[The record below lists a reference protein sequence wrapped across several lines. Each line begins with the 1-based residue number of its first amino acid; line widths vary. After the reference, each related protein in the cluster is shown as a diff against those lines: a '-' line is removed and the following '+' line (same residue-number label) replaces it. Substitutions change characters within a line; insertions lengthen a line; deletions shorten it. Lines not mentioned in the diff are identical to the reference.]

1 MNGGSGQAGPCGH
14 PVGRLQ
20 GARALLPGGWSAGM
34 VLDADADG
42 RLAGLRPAPVAGD
55 GLLLPGMPNCHS
67 HAFQRALAG
76 RSEWAGPGTDSF
88 WSWREGMYAL
98 ARRLDPAAIEV
109 IATWLYTEMLEAGY
123 TTVCEFH
130 YLHHAADGRR
140 HEDIAATSRALLR
153 AAAATGIRLTLL
165 PVLYQQGGFG
175 GLPPTAAQR
184 GFVLELAEY
193 LALLETLRAE
203 QGPGLRIGI
212 GLHSL
217 RAVSPAAIEAVLEW
231 RAAHDPQC
239 PVHIHVAEQAREVA
253 ECLAWSGR
261 RPVQWLLERGLVDE
275 HWCLVHATH
284 MDTEETQAL
293 AASGAVVALCPGTEA
308 NLGDGLFPLAGF
320 LDAGGRIG
328 IGSDSQVTVD
338 PLEELRWL
346 EYGQRLVQGRR
357 NVAASAAEPHCGAR
371 LFRAALAGGA
381 AACGQPV
388 GALATGHA
396 ADVVELDGAHPVLA
410 GAQEDELLDRL
421 VFAGRRPPLRR
432 VLVAGRELVDEGR
445 HRLAASA
452 GAAFAALMREA
463 GRKDRAADHGQG

>member
-1 MNGGSGQAGPCGH
+1 MSNGREQ
-14 PVGRLQ
+14 VGRHGRAAERLQ
-20 GARALLPGGWSAGM
+20 GTRALLPGGWSAGT
-34 VLDADADG
+34 VIEADAEG
-42 RLAGLRPAPVAGD
+42 CIAAVAAGTVAGD
-55 GLLLPGMPNCHS
+55 GILLPGMPNAHS

-76 RSEWAGPGTDSF
+76 RSEWAGPGADSF

-140 HEDIAATSRALLR
+140 HGDIAATSRALLR
-153 AAAATGIRLTLL
+153 AAAASGIRLTLL

-175 GLPPTAAQR
+175 GQPPSAGQR
-184 GFVLELAEY
+184 GFVLELPEY
-193 LALLETLRAE
+193 LELLEALRAE
-203 QGPGLRIGI
+203 QGPAVRIGI

-231 RAAHDPQC
+231 RAAHDPGC
-239 PVHIHVAEQAREVA
+239 PVHIHVAEQPREVA
-253 ECLAWSGR
+253 ECLAWSGS
-261 RPVQWLLERGLVDE
+261 RPVQWLLERGLPDR

-284 MDTEETQAL
+284 MDAQETRAL
-293 AASGAVVALCPGTEA
+293 AASGAVVALCPSTEA
-308 NLGDGLFPLAGF
+308 NLGDGIFPLADF
-320 LDAGGRIG
+320 LDAGGRIA
-328 IGSDSQVTVD
+328 IGSDSQVSVS

-396 ADVVELDGAHPVLA
+396 ADAIELDGAHPALA
-410 GAQEDELLDRL
+410 GAQDDELLDRL
-421 VFAGRRPPLRR
+421 VFAGSRPLLRR
-432 VLVAGRELVDEGR
+432 AFVAGRELVHDGH

-452 GAAFAALMREA
+452 GVEFAALMQEA
-463 GRKDRAADHGQG
+463 SRASSHGQS